1 MRKRLLA
8 ALHKR
13 TGPSPPQAP
22 IEHAVPMA
30 TQATDLLDG
39 YLRTGQLELLNIAI
53 ELLGNAMAATPPG
66 RPDRSELL
74 SSLSGALL
82 DRFERTGELADLGPS
97 WTTVTCPAH
106 AENDAR
112 ARG

>member
-13 TGPSPPQAP
+13 TGPSAPQAP

-30 TQATDLLDG
+30 AQAADLLDG
-39 YLRTGQLELLNIAI
+39 YLRTGQLELLNTAI
-53 ELLGNAMAATPPG
+53 GLLGDALAATPPG
-66 RPDRSELL
+66 RPHRSQLL

-82 DRFERTGELADLGPS
+82 DRFERTGELARSGRRS
-97 WTTVTCPAH
+97 
-106 AENDAR
+106 
-112 ARG
+112 